1 MDQKS
6 CCPVRWT
13 YASSPR
19 HVPEGR
25 APDRT
30 AADET
35 RFVRVLTP
43 RRVSPDVKK
52 RPGNVRWL
60 DREQTSGESVRAM
73 ATTAE
78 GCSST
83 GDSKPSTTSQS
94 LGPGTPCSP
103 SNLPEQV
110 GPLSVPRPSQSQASP
125 PGLGSTMTKRAV
137 PPVALIPCQVCGD
150 VSVGFHCGACVCE
163 ACKKFFIRSTKDG
176 GDRTKFKCSK
186 QQKCDITKQT
196 RSQCQYCRLQKCLA
210 VGMARKGDRASS
222 SSQPPV
228 TRSPCKVCGAES
240 SGFHFGVDTCE
251 GCKGFFRRS
260 QLKTKNGTYEYES
273 YRCSKSKDCAINVV
287 TRNLCRYCRYAKCL
301 AVGMSKEGIRMGRQP
316 NYLKHG
322 VLQQLQSPSSE
333 GNGHSFP
340 TSPPIPTSPNIPTS
354 PGVPMSPSI
363 PISPTSST
371 HHSQQQPSPVSSWG
385 DTQSTHSSMQSLP
398 SPHKSYPLSP
408 PPATV
413 HMTHTDMSYSSPN
426 AAATVA
432 YSNVN
437 SLAQLL
443 PTSPTSPNMGPIPT
457 SHFSPMHSM
466 PTSPSPL
473 MHQSPLQMHPS
484 PSTTSQLISATYP
497 GPGQQMQTGNMA
509 SPIPYPPVEHFI
521 PYGPA
526 SGVPPTNGGP
536 VDIAEFLPV
545 EDAFKYLNA
554 VRELPEGGRNLA
566 EHELTVENI
575 WEKMM
580 LSFKRNVHV
589 TTKFAKKI
597 PGFRT
602 CSIDDQISMIQGA
615 AFPINSCILALDYN
629 PVTNEMNYFNMTEME
644 RTAMPRLFPPF
655 AQLPVKLPD
664 IWKKILAL
672 RMNKAEMTLFCG
684 ILLMSPDTAGLKDPK
699 GVEMLQGKLYSI
711 LEKYTLAQGVIGG
724 VSGVVRFQ
732 AMLQAIMALKKLNEE
747 HAERT
752 RQITKVMPFLKI
764 PQLFSELHKV

>member
-1 MDQKS
+1 MLTEALSLGHIPPYVHLRAVYVQKPIAVQAGVACGPHTYTLHNCAS
-6 CCPVRWT
+6 NVLPRPVTWLPKKPT
-13 YASSPR
+13 DKK
-19 HVPEGR
+19 HV
-25 APDRT
+25 
-30 AADET
+30 
-35 RFVRVLTP
+35 
-43 RRVSPDVKK
+43 RRVVT
-52 RPGNVRWL
+52 
-60 DREQTSGESVRAM
+60 E
-73 ATTAE
+73 
-78 GCSST
+78 
-83 GDSKPSTTSQS
+83 
-94 LGPGTPCSP
+94 
-103 SNLPEQV
+103 
-110 GPLSVPRPSQSQASP
+110 
-125 PGLGSTMTKRAV
+125 
-137 PPVALIPCQVCGD
+137 ALQ
-150 VSVGFHCGACVCE
+150 
-163 ACKKFFIRSTKDG
+163 
-176 GDRTKFKCSK
+176 
-186 QQKCDITKQT
+186 
-196 RSQCQYCRLQKCLA
+196 
-210 VGMARKGDRASS
+210 
-222 SSQPPV
+222 
-228 TRSPCKVCGAES
+228 
-240 SGFHFGVDTCE
+240 
-251 GCKGFFRRS
+251 GFFRRS

-333 GNGHSFP
+333 GNGHNFP

-371 HHSQQQPSPVSSWG
+371 HHSQQQQLSPVDNSYSKVSSWG
-385 DTQSTHSSMQSLP
+385 ETQSTHSSMQSLP

-408 PPATV
+408 PPSTV
-413 HMTHTDMSYSSPN
+413 HMTHTDMNYSSPN

-466 PTSPSPL
+466 PTSPPSL
-473 MHQSPLQMHPS
+473 MHQGPLQMHPS
-484 PSTTSQLISATYP
+484 PSTTGQLISTPYP

-747 HAERT
+747 HAEKT
-752 RQITKVMPFLKI
+752 RQITKVMPYLKI
-764 PQLFSELHKV
+764 PQLFSELHKWGGGHILTLVPVTGKMTPSDTATDNVRVVLKKERPSVNRSADFVRLKDVATRGAGHQIDAGTTSELHGSKAASSSSMKNCSSILPPRVYKPGGGELLAHVHLINDGLD